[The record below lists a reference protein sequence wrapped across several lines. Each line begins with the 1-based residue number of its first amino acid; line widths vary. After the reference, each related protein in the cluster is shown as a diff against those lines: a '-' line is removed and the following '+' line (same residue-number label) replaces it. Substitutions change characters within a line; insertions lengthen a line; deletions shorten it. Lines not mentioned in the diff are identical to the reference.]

1 LLHAQSLPQS
11 SGTHSRRG
19 IHSVEDMLTL
29 TEARTITTRV
39 SDEVVLAS
47 GDSITAIV
55 ETATD
60 RACDVI
66 ILSAEPHR
74 GWKRLVY
81 AHTAEAVMANT
92 TLPILLV
99 NRLATYC
106 YS

>member
-1 LLHAQSLPQS
+1 
-11 SGTHSRRG
+11 
-19 IHSVEDMLTL
+19 VEGRLTL
-29 TEARTITTRV
+29 TGTRTTTRV
-39 SDEVVLAS
+39 SDDVVPAL
-47 GDSITAIV
+47 GNIITAIV

-66 ILSAEPHR
+66 VLGAEPHR

-81 AHTAEAVMANT
+81 EHTAEAVLANT

-106 YS
+106 SS